1 MLDSKNI
8 DDIRQKAQIIV
19 NLDVTKFLLMIK
31 ERMYKIK
38 KKLNGN

>member
-1 MLDSKNI
+1 MLDSQNI

-31 ERMYKIK
+31 ERMYKMK
-38 KKLNGN
+38 EKLNGN